1 MNLIVP
7 LYPLPP
13 LPQNPAPP
21 PSNTTPTRRP
31 MKTATSLLLA
41 LALPAV
47 FAQGGPPPAAVRTAK
62 AELRAIAPS
71 VAVTGVVQS
80 RAAADLAA
88 PIAGRLLWVAEPG
101 TPVKAGDVVARF
113 DIEELQL
120 QRAEQ
125 AARVSRGE
133 VAVKAAAREAER
145 LKAAGTAVARLALN
159 QAEDARD
166 LAASDLDIARVTL
179 RQTQERLGR
188 AVLRAPVA
196 GVVAERIKRPGEEA
210 QRGDVI
216 ARFADTGNL
225 ELRLFLPL
233 RHVRAIAPGT
243 VVAVTSASG
252 ATSRGTVRAVVP
264 VGDARSQS
272 FEALVDVASLEP
284 QSPMPPT
291 GINMTLGETLR
302 VELPLE
308 PSRNALV
315 VPRDAV
321 VIRTDGTT
329 VFRLKDGPVSAGQPS
344 RVAER
349 VPVRL
354 GVADG
359 AYVAVEGALGP
370 DDEVVIRGAETLADG
385 ATVRV
390 VDLRS
395 AVAVGGPDADGKA

>member
-1 MNLIVP
+1 MNKHVFLFLMTV
-7 LYPLPP
+7 
-13 LPQNPAPP
+13 A
-21 PSNTTPTRRP
+21 
-31 MKTATSLLLA
+31 SLS
-41 LALPAV
+41 V
-47 FAQGGPPPAAVRTAK
+47 HAQGGPPPAAVKTAK

-71 VAVTGVVQS
+71 VTVTGVVQS

-88 PIAGRLLWVAEPG
+88 PVAGRLLWVAEPG
-101 TPVKAGDVVARF
+101 TQVKAGDIVARF

-133 VAVKAAAREAER
+133 VAVKSAAREAER
-145 LKAAGTAVARLALN
+145 LKSAGTAVSRLALN

-166 LAASDLDIARVTL
+166 LAQSDLDIARVTL

-188 AVLRAPVA
+188 AALRAPVA
-196 GVVAERIKRPGEEA
+196 GIVAERIKRPGEEA
-210 QRGDVI
+210 ARGEVI

-233 RHVRAIAPGT
+233 RHVRAIHSGT
-243 VVAVTSASG
+243 TVKVLTAAG
-252 ATSRGTVRAVVP
+252 ATSEGRIRAVVP

-272 FEALVDVASLEP
+272 FEALVDVASLKP
-284 QSPMPPT
+284 QPPV
-291 GINMTLGETLR
+291 GETLR

-308 PSRNALV
+308 ASRNALV

-321 VIRTDGTT
+321 VIRAEGSA
-329 VFRLKDGPVSAGQPS
+329 VFRLKDGAPDKGVVR

-349 VPVRL
+349 VPVRV

-370 DDEVVIRGAETLADG
+370 DDDVGGRGAATLADG
-385 ATVRV
+385 AVVRV

-395 AVAVGGPDADGKA
+395 AVAGEKAQQRVAG

>member
-1 MNLIVP
+1 MRPAEILP
-7 LYPLPP
+7 LFPLPP
-13 LPQNPAPP
+13 TPAPAPIVPTP
-21 PSNTTPTRRP
+21 PAPGGRP
-31 MKTATSLLLA
+31 LPRSSMSRLIPALLLA
-41 LALPAV
+41 LAVPAV
-47 FAQGGPPPAAVRTAK
+47 HAQGGPPVAAVKTSR

-71 VAVTGVVQS
+71 VTVTGVVQS

-88 PIAGRLLWVAEPG
+88 PVAGRLLWVAEPG
-101 TPVKAGDVVARF
+101 TLVKAGDVVARF

-125 AARVSRGE
+125 QARVTRGE
-133 VAVKAAAREAER
+133 VAVKAADREAER
-145 LKAAGTAVARLALN
+145 LRAAGTAISKVQLN
-159 QAEDARD
+159 QAEDTRD
-166 LAASDLDIARVTL
+166 LAKGDLDIARIAL
-179 RQTQERLGR
+179 RQTQERLSR

-196 GVVAERIKRPGEEA
+196 GVVSERIKRAGEEA
-210 QRGDVI
+210 ARGDVI

-233 RHVRAIAPGT
+233 RHVRAISAGT
-243 VVAVTSASG
+243 EVKVLSASG
-252 ATSRGTVRAVVP
+252 QSSAGRVRAVVP

-272 FEALVDVASLEP
+272 FEALVDVASLTP
-284 QSPMPPT
+284 QPPV
-291 GINMTLGETLR
+291 GETLR
-302 VELPLE
+302 VELPLQAA
-308 PSRNALV
+308 SNALV

-321 VIRTDGTT
+321 VIRAEGSA
-329 VFRLKDGPVSAGQPS
+329 VFRLKDGPERT

-359 AYVAVEGALGP
+359 GYVAVEGALGP

-385 ATVRV
+385 APVKV

-395 AVAVGGPDADGKA
+395 AVAGRDLPAGSRS

>member
-1 MNLIVP
+1 MRSPAIVP
-7 LYPLPP
+7 LYPLPAR
-13 LPQNPAPP
+13 PAPP
-21 PSNTTPTRRP
+21 PLPPSQPTRPSPRSP
-31 MKTATSLLLA
+31 MNRVLLLSLLVLSA
-41 LALPAV
+41 PV
-47 FAQGGPPPAAVRTAK
+47 FAQGGPAPSAVKVAR

-71 VAVTGVVQS
+71 VTVTGVVQS

-88 PIAGRLLWVAEPG
+88 PVAGRLLWVAEPG
-101 TPVKAGDVVARF
+101 TAVRAGDVVARF

-125 AARVSRGE
+125 VARVTRGE
-133 VAVKAAAREAER
+133 VAVKAADREAER
-145 LKAAGTAVARLALN
+145 LRSAGTAISRVQLN
-159 QAEDARD
+159 QAEDIRD
-166 LAASDLDIARVTL
+166 LAKGDLEIARVTL

-196 GVVAERIKRPGEEA
+196 GVVSERIKRAGEEA
-210 QRGDVI
+210 ARGEVI

-233 RHVRAIAPGT
+233 RHVRAISSGT
-243 VVAVTSASG
+243 EVKVISASG
-252 ATSRGTVRAVVP
+252 VASAGKVRAVVP

-272 FEALVDVASLEP
+272 FEALVDVASLKP
-284 QSPMPPT
+284 QPPV
-291 GINMTLGETLR
+291 GETLR
-302 VELPLE
+302 VELPLQA
-308 PSRNALV
+308 SRNALV

-321 VIRTDGTT
+321 VIRTDGSA
-329 VFRLKDGPVSAGQPS
+329 VFRLKDGPAVNGAAT

-359 AYVAVEGALGP
+359 GYVAVEGALGP
-370 DDEVVIRGAETLADG
+370 DDEVVVRGAETLADG
-385 ATVRV
+385 ATVKV

-395 AVAVGGPDADGKA
+395 AVAKRGDDGKPV

>member
-1 MNLIVP
+1 M
-7 LYPLPP
+7 
-13 LPQNPAPP
+13 
-21 PSNTTPTRRP
+21 
-31 MKTATSLLLA
+31 
-41 LALPAV
+41 
-47 FAQGGPPPAAVRTAK
+47 
-62 AELRAIAPS
+62 
-71 VAVTGVVQS
+71 
-80 RAAADLAA
+80 
-88 PIAGRLLWVAEPG
+88 AEPG
-101 TPVKAGDVVARF
+101 TAVKAGDVVARF

-125 AARVSRGE
+125 AARLSRGE
-133 VAVKAAAREAER
+133 VAVKSAAREAER
-145 LKAAGTAVARLALN
+145 LKAAGTAVSRLQLN

-166 LAASDLDIARVTL
+166 LAQSDLDIARVTL

-196 GVVAERIKRPGEEA
+196 GVVSERIKRPGEEA
-210 QRGDVI
+210 QRGEVI

-233 RHVRAIAPGT
+233 RHVRAISTGT
-243 VVAVTSASG
+243 AVKVVSASG
-252 ATSRGTVRAVVP
+252 TTSAGTVRAVVP

-272 FEALVDVASLEP
+272 FEALVDVASLKP
-284 QSPMPPT
+284 QPPV
-291 GINMTLGETLR
+291 GETLR
-302 VELPLE
+302 VELPLQAT
-308 PSRNALV
+308 RNALV

-321 VIRTDGTT
+321 VIRAEGSA
-329 VFRLKDGPVSAGQPS
+329 VFRLKDGPADKGVKS

-370 DDEVVIRGAETLADG
+370 DDEVIVRGAETLADG

-395 AVAVGGPDADGKA
+395 AVASAEAESAG

>member
-1 MNLIVP
+1 MTRL
-7 LYPLPP
+7 LP
-13 LPQNPAPP
+13 A
-21 PSNTTPTRRP
+21 
-31 MKTATSLLLA
+31 LLLT

-47 FAQGGPPPAAVRTAK
+47 HAQGGPPVAAVKTSR

-71 VAVTGVVQS
+71 VTVTGVVQS

-88 PIAGRLLWVAEPG
+88 PVAGRLLWVAEPG
-101 TPVKAGDVVARF
+101 TSVKAGDVVARF

-125 AARVSRGE
+125 QARVTRGE
-133 VAVKAAAREAER
+133 VAVKAADREAER
-145 LKAAGTAVARLALN
+145 LRAAGTAISKVQLN
-159 QAEDARD
+159 QAEDTRD
-166 LAASDLDIARVTL
+166 LARGDLEIARVTL
-179 RQTQERLGR
+179 RQTQERLSR

-196 GVVAERIKRPGEEA
+196 GVVSERIKRAGEEA
-210 QRGDVI
+210 ARGELI

-233 RHVRAIAPGT
+233 RHVRAINAGAE
-243 VVAVTSASG
+243 VKVLSAGGQASSG
-252 ATSRGTVRAVVP
+252 KVRAVVP

-272 FEALVDVASLEP
+272 FEALVDVASL
-284 QSPMPPT
+284 QPPPPV
-291 GINMTLGETLR
+291 GETLR
-302 VELPLE
+302 VELPLQAA
-308 PSRNALV
+308 RNALV

-321 VIRTDGTT
+321 VIRAEGSA
-329 VFRLKDGPVSAGQPS
+329 VFRLKDGPSAEGVAS

-359 AYVAVEGALGP
+359 GYVAVEGALGP
-370 DDEVVIRGAETLADG
+370 DDEVVVRGAETLADG

-395 AVAVGGPDADGKA
+395 AIAGREASRNPA

>member
-1 MNLIVP
+1 MNRIVP
-7 LYPLPP
+7 LYPFPD
-13 LPQNPAPP
+13 PASPP
-21 PSNTTPTRRP
+21 PKPMTRL
-31 MKTATSLLLA
+31 AASLLLA
-41 LALPAV
+41 LALPAA
-47 FAQGGPPPAAVRTAK
+47 FAQGSPPPAAAVKTAK

-71 VAVTGVVQS
+71 VTVTGVVQS

-101 TPVKAGDVVARF
+101 TVVKAGDVVARF
-113 DIEELQL
+113 DTEELQL

-133 VAVKAAAREAER
+133 VAVKAAGREAER
-145 LKAAGTAVARLALN
+145 LKAAGTAVSRLNLN
-159 QAEDARD
+159 QAEDSRD

-179 RQTQERLGR
+179 RQTQERLSR

-196 GVVAERIKRPGEEA
+196 GIVAERIKRTGEEA
-210 QRGDVI
+210 ARGEVI
-216 ARFADTGNL
+216 ARFADTEHL

-233 RHVRAIAPGT
+233 RHVRAITNGT
-243 VVAVTSASG
+243 TVKVVSASG
-252 ATSRGTVRAVVP
+252 AMSSGTVRAVVP

-272 FEALVDVASLEP
+272 FEALVDVASLKP
-284 QSPMPPT
+284 QPQMPPT
-291 GINMTLGETLR
+291 GIQMTLGETLR

-308 PSRNALV
+308 ASRNALV

-321 VIRTDGTT
+321 VIRTEGST
-329 VFRLKDGPVSAGQPS
+329 VFRLKDGPVEKGVAS
-344 RVAER
+344 RIAER

-370 DDEVVIRGAETLADG
+370 DDEVVIRGAETLTDG
-385 ATVRV
+385 AAVRV

-395 AVAVGGPDADGKA
+395 AVAGSAIEGRTS

>member
-1 MNLIVP
+1 MNKHVFLFLMTV
-7 LYPLPP
+7 
-13 LPQNPAPP
+13 A
-21 PSNTTPTRRP
+21 
-31 MKTATSLLLA
+31 SLS
-41 LALPAV
+41 V
-47 FAQGGPPPAAVRTAK
+47 HAQGGPPPAAVKTAK

-71 VAVTGVVQS
+71 VTVTGVVQS

-88 PIAGRLLWVAEPG
+88 PVAGRLLWVAEPG
-101 TPVKAGDVVARF
+101 TQVKAGDIVARF

-133 VAVKAAAREAER
+133 VAVKSAAREAER
-145 LKAAGTAVARLALN
+145 LKSAGTAVSRLALN

-166 LAASDLDIARVTL
+166 LAQSDLDIARVTL

-188 AVLRAPVA
+188 AALRAPVA
-196 GVVAERIKRPGEEA
+196 GIVAERIKRPGEEA
-210 QRGDVI
+210 ARGEVI

-233 RHVRAIAPGT
+233 RHVRAIHSGT
-243 VVAVTSASG
+243 TVKVLTAAG
-252 ATSRGTVRAVVP
+252 ATSEGRIRAVVP

-272 FEALVDVASLEP
+272 FEALVDVASLKP
-284 QSPMPPT
+284 QPPV
-291 GINMTLGETLR
+291 GETLR

-308 PSRNALV
+308 ASRNALV

-321 VIRTDGTT
+321 VIRAEGSA
-329 VFRLKDGPVSAGQPS
+329 VFRLKDGAPDKGVVR

-349 VPVRL
+349 VPVRV

-370 DDEVVIRGAETLADG
+370 DDDVVVRGAETLADG
-385 ATVRV
+385 AVVRV
-390 VDLRS
+390 VDRRS
-395 AVAVGGPDADGKA
+395 AVAGEKAQQRVAG

>member
-1 MNLIVP
+1 MNRL
-7 LYPLPP
+7 
-13 LPQNPAPP
+13 A
-21 PSNTTPTRRP
+21 
-31 MKTATSLLLA
+31 ASLLLA
-41 LALPAV
+41 LALPTAW
-47 FAQGGPPPAAVRTAK
+47 AQGGPPPAAVKTAR

-71 VAVTGVVQS
+71 VTVTGVVQS

-101 TPVKAGDVVARF
+101 TVVKAGDVVARF
-113 DIEELQL
+113 DTEELQL

-133 VAVKAAAREAER
+133 VAVRAAGREAER
-145 LKAAGTAVARLALN
+145 LKAAGAAVSRLALN
-159 QAEDARD
+159 QAEDSRD
-166 LAASDLDIARVTL
+166 LAGSDLDIARVTL
-179 RQTQERLGR
+179 RQTQERLNR

-196 GVVAERIKRPGEEA
+196 GVVAERVKRSGEEA
-210 QRGDVI
+210 GRGEVI

-233 RHVRAIAPGT
+233 RHVRAISSGT
-243 VVAVTSASG
+243 AVKILSASG
-252 ATSRGTVRAVVP
+252 VASTGTVRAVVP

-272 FEALVDVASLEP
+272 FEALVDVASLKP
-284 QSPMPPT
+284 QPLMPKP
-291 GINMTLGETLR
+291 GISMTLGETLR

-308 PSRNALV
+308 ASRNALV

-321 VIRTDGTT
+321 VIRAEGSA
-329 VFRLKDGPVSAGQPS
+329 VFRLKDGPVDKGVAS

-349 VPVRL
+349 VSVRL

-359 AYVAVEGALGP
+359 AYVAVEGSLGP

-395 AVAVGGPDADGKA
+395 AVAVREAIQPG